1 MKAWKAFTIAGLAAL
16 VSSSAL
22 AQEMGGAMGPG
33 ADFGYEPGPGP
44 TYYGRTYPKD
54 AFSPGGAAAAG
65 SYARM
70 DKPDNSCAQRHPSYD
85 PRSGTFLT
93 YDGRRVPC

>member
-1 MKAWKAFTIAGLAAL
+1 MKAWKAFAIASLAAL

-44 TYYGRTYPKD
+44 GSGCSPRWAGGATGWHWSVSSRCGSRVPRRTAP
-54 AFSPGGAAAAG
+54 PGG
-65 SYARM
+65 SVWVR
-70 DKPDNSCAQRHPSYD
+70 
-85 PRSGTFLT
+85 
-93 YDGRRVPC
+93 

>member
-1 MKAWKAFTIAGLAAL
+1 MKAWKAFAIASLAAL

-33 ADFGYEPGPGP
+33 SNFGYEPGPGP
-44 TYYGRTYPKD
+44 GNYGRSYPND
-54 AFSPGGAAAAG
+54 AFSAARDAAAG

-70 DKPDNSCAQRHPSYD
+70 DRPGNSCAQRHPSYD

>member
-1 MKAWKAFTIAGLAAL
+1 MKAWNVFAIATLAAL

-44 TYYGRTYPKD
+44 GYYGRTYPND
-54 AFSPGGAAAAG
+54 VFSPAGAVAG

-70 DKPDNSCAQRHPSYD
+70 DRPDSSCAQRHPSYD
-85 PRSGTFLT
+85 PRSDTFLA

>member
-1 MKAWKAFTIAGLAAL
+1 MKVWKAFAIASLAAL

-44 TYYGRTYPKD
+44 DYYGRTYPGD
-54 AFSPGGAAAAG
+54 AFNSAAAPAG
-65 SYARM
+65 SFARM
-70 DKPDNSCAQRHPSYD
+70 GRSDNSCAQRHPSYD
-85 PRSGTFLT
+85 PQSGTFLT